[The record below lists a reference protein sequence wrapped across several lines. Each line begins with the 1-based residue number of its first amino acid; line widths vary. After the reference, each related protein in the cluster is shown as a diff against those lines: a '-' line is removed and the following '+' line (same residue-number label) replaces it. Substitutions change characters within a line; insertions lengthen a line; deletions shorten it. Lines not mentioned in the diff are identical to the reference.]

1 MEAMIGTNEKC
12 NTRSMKRIVMTFKEK
27 KEDAELIDQMLIK
40 ANEKD
45 YGDPVT
51 PHDLLMMGVRS
62 LTDKHIEKLKEGSLN
77 PRQRIEKAYKEA
89 IEKDGFKGTI
99 DEYVCS
105 RAKI

>member
-1 MEAMIGTNEKC
+1 METVGNSDIGLS
-12 NTRSMKRIVMTFKEK
+12 RPMKRIVMTFKEK
-27 KEDAELIDQMLIK
+27 EEDAKLILQMLSK

-45 YGDPVT
+45 YGDPVM

-89 IEKDGFKGTI
+89 VGKDNFNGTL
-99 DEYVCS
+99 DEFICS

>member
-1 MEAMIGTNEKC
+1 MEAIGSSEIN
-12 NTRSMKRIVMTFKEK
+12 RSQPMKRIVMTFKDK
-27 KEDAELIDQMLIK
+27 QEDAIFISQMLNK

-51 PHDLLMMGVRS
+51 PQDLFMMGIRS
-62 LTDKHIEKLKEGSLN
+62 LNEKHIERLKEGSLN

-89 IEKDGFKGTI
+89 SEKEGFKGTL
-99 DEYVCS
+99 DEFICS

>member
-1 MEAMIGTNEKC
+1 MESIGSSEINL
-12 NTRSMKRIVMTFKEK
+12 SQPMKRIVMTFKDK
-27 KEDAELIDQMLIK
+27 KEDADFILQMLGK
-40 ANEKD
+40 ANEKE

-62 LTDKHIEKLKEGSLN
+62 LSEKHIERLKEGSLN

-89 IEKDGFKGTI
+89 SDKEGFKGTL
-99 DEYVCS
+99 DEFICS

>member
-1 MEAMIGTNEKC
+1 MEAIG
-12 NTRSMKRIVMTFKEK
+12 RSERPMKKIIMNFKDRP
-27 KEDAELIDQMLIK
+27 EDESYILQVLSK

-62 LTDKHIEKLKEGSLN
+62 LSDKHIEKLKESSLN
-77 PRQRIEKAYKEA
+77 PRQRIEKAYREATEKE
-89 IEKDGFKGTI
+89 GFVGTL
-99 DEYVCS
+99 DEFICS

>member
-1 MEAMIGTNEKC
+1 METIGNSETGLSH
-12 NTRSMKRIVMTFKEK
+12 SMKRIVMTFKDK
-27 KEDAELIDQMLIK
+27 QEDANYIFQMLSK

-62 LTDKHIEKLKEGSLN
+62 LSDKHIEKLKESSLN
-77 PRQRIEKAYKEA
+77 PRQRIEKAYRDA
-89 IEKDGFKGTI
+89 IEKDGVNGTL
-99 DEYVCS
+99 DEFICS

>member
-1 MEAMIGTNEKC
+1 MESIGSSEINL
-12 NTRSMKRIVMTFKEK
+12 SQPMKRIVMTFKDK
-27 KEDAELIDQMLIK
+27 KEDADFILQMLNK
-40 ANEKD
+40 ANEKE

-62 LTDKHIEKLKEGSLN
+62 LSEKHIERLKEGSLN

-89 IEKDGFKGTI
+89 SDKEGFKGTL
-99 DEYVCS
+99 DEFICS

>member
-1 MEAMIGTNEKC
+1 MESIGSSEINL
-12 NTRSMKRIVMTFKEK
+12 SQPMKRIVMTFKDK
-27 KEDAELIDQMLIK
+27 KEDADFILQMLSK
-40 ANEKD
+40 ANEKE

-62 LTDKHIEKLKEGSLN
+62 LSEKHIERLKEGSLN

-89 IEKDGFKGTI
+89 SDKEGFKGTL
-99 DEYVCS
+99 DEFICS